1 MIKDRRV
8 GLNLGIVNPSLWLPL
23 AELADRVGIE
33 SVWVPEH
40 LVLPVTMSGS
50 PAAGEEHPPIPP
62 SVPVFDTFVYMGL
75 MAGRTTRLR
84 FGTNVYN
91 IGLRHPFVTARAAA
105 TADVV
110 SNGRVDLGVGSSWMV
125 QEWEA
130 TGLDFHTRGARV
142 NEAIEICQRL
152 WSEPVVEHH
161 GQFFDFQPVMFE
173 PKPVQVGGPPIHVG
187 GDAPA
192 SLRRAV
198 RFAKGWMPLN
208 THLDELPAAV
218 ERLAQMCEDAGRTD
232 QIEVSYPVQVNQE
245 SDFDRYAD
253 HGIDRLLINPWTSS
267 KTALASTEAF
277 AEKYLR

>member
-1 MIKDRRV
+1 VDRRV
-8 GLNLGIVNPSLWLPL
+8 GLNLGLVNPSLWLPL

-33 SVWVPEH
+33 SVWLPEH

-50 PAAGEEHPPIPP
+50 PNAGEEHAPIPS

-75 MAGRTTRLR
+75 MAGRTSNVR

-91 IGLRHPFVTARAAA
+91 IGLRHPFVTARAVA
-105 TADVV
+105 TADVL
-110 SNGRVDLGVGSSWMV
+110 SNGRVELGVGSSWMV

-152 WSEPVVEHH
+152 WSEPVVEYH
-161 GQFFDFQPVMFE
+161 GKFFDFQPVMFE
-173 PKPVQVGGPPIHVG
+173 PKPVQAGGPPIHVG

-192 SLRRAV
+192 SMRRVA
-198 RFAKGWMPLN
+198 RFGKGWMPLN
-208 THLDELPAAV
+208 TSLEQLPDAV
-218 ERLAQMCEDAGRTD
+218 AKLAQMCEEAGRSD
-232 QIEVSYPVQVNQE
+232 RIEISYSVQVNDA
-245 SDFDRYAD
+245 SDFDRYAEL
-253 HGIDRLLINPWTSS
+253 GIDRLLVNPWTSS
-267 KTALASTEAF
+267 KNALASTEAF